1 MEIQDFPNYLIYQ
14 DGRVF
19 SKKRNRFL
27 KSTNLRGYFRIQIV
41 NSEGK
46 PKSLFIHRLIGIH
59 YIPNPNNLPFI
70 DHKDRNRQNNNI
82 DNLRWCNH
90 SQNMQNKGNN
100 KNNTSGIKNIGFF
113 EKEKFWKYEKV
124 VNGVLYQKKSKNKQL
139 VLWVKFVHSLKLL

>member
-1 MEIQDFPNYLIYQ
+1 MEVQGFPNYLIYQ

-27 KSTNLRGYFRIQIV
+27 KSNNLKGYFRIQIV

-46 PKSLFIHRLIGIH
+46 PKGMYIHRLIAIH
-59 YIPNPNNLPFI
+59 YIPNPNKYPHI
-70 DHKDRNRQNNNI
+70 DHIDRNPTNNNI

-100 KNNTSGIKNIGFF
+100 KTNTSGIKNIRFIES
-113 EKEKFWKYEKV
+113 EKLWKYEKV
-124 VNGVLYQKKSKNKQL
+124 VNGVLYQKMSKNKQL

>member
-1 MEIQDFPNYLIYQ
+1 MEVQGFPNYLIYQ

-19 SKKRNRFL
+19 SKNKNRFL
-27 KSTNLRGYFRIQIV
+27 VLSNNTYGYLYV
-41 NSEGK
+41 KLYKNGK
-46 PKSLFIHRLIGIH
+46 KTHSFIHRLIAIH
-59 YIPNPNNLPFI
+59 YIPNPNNYPVI

-100 KNNTSGIKNIGFF
+100 KTNTSGIKNIRFIES
-113 EKEKFWKYEKV
+113 EKLWKYEKV
-124 VNGVLYQKKSKNKQL
+124 VNGVLYQKMSKNKQL